1 MKKLH
6 YLILLIIFTFA
17 GNAFAADYEFVAIN
31 WAGSEFGRF
40 STMDQC
46 QWWIKGHD
54 GASCLAVLKK

>member
-1 MKKLH
+1 MNKKI
-6 YLILLIIFTFA
+6 YLALLIILTCMNHAFA
-17 GNAFAADYEFVAIN
+17 GEYEFVAIN

-54 GASCLAVLKK
+54 GASCMAVLKK

>member
-1 MKKLH
+1 MKKLN
-6 YLILLIIFTFA
+6 LLLLPTLLFFA
-17 GNAFAADYEFVAIN
+17 GNAFSAEYEFVAIN

-54 GASCLAVLKK
+54 GASCQAVPKK